1 MRIKTKWPFYFLIP
15 PALFVAIYFVMTV
28 AGFYIGHQRD
38 VQGEAVHRIYIVEG
52 AIHTGV
58 LLPMQLISPQLRSF
72 IVEGGL
78 NFNYVEFG
86 WGDREFFLNVPEMKD
101 LTLPI
106 FITSL
111 FLPSSSVMH
120 VTQYQNLPKNAYK
133 LSDVKVTPMQLN
145 IILNIIE
152 DSFKLEKS
160 RPIKIQI
167 KGYYNS
173 TQVKDSFY
181 EANGSYHMFN
191 TCNMWTARVL
201 FEAGIKTSVF
211 SPFKYS
217 VSRFINKD

>member
-1 MRIKTKWPFYFLIP
+1 MKIKTKWPFYLIVAP
-15 PALFVAIYFVMTV
+15 TLFVAIYFAMTV

-38 VQGEAVHRIYIVEG
+38 VKGEAIHRIYIVEG
-52 AIHTGV
+52 AIHTGILFPME
-58 LLPMQLISPQLRSF
+58 LLSPQLRSF
-72 IVEGGL
+72 TIEEGS
-78 NFNYVEFG
+78 NFNYFEFG

-106 FITSL
+106 FTASL

-120 VTQYQNLPKNAYK
+120 VTQYQELPKNAFK
-133 LSDVKVTPMQLN
+133 LFDVKVSQMQLN
-145 IILNIIE
+145 IILNYIE

-160 RPIKIQI
+160 RPIKIQV

-173 TQVKDSFY
+173 PQVKDSFF

-191 TCNMWTARVL
+191 TCNMWTARGL
-201 FEAGIKTSVF
+201 FEAGIKTSIF
-211 SPFKYS
+211 TPFKYS